1 MTNYMNDFL
10 KELKKQWKH
19 FTLKKLII
27 CMIILIVF
35 IILVRL
41 TFKNNIF
48 EGFQSIKDLAL
59 IEYELRK

>member
-27 CMIILIVF
+27 CMIILCPGLF
-35 IILVRL
+35 GSGA
-41 TFKNNIF
+41 T
-48 EGFQSIKDLAL
+48 Q
-59 IEYELRK
+59 